1 VSTALTHSL
10 LGGVPLVVLLVLIAL
25 IYGVGKNRKGPHPA
39 TYKLTEKWT
48 HEPILWA
55 SEEPIDHGHGA
66 VTGHSVMADSAEHAT
81 GHESHGSHGVRI
93 GGGAS
98 GKW

>member
-1 VSTALTHSL
+1 ML
-10 LGGVPLVVLLVLIAL
+10 LLVVLIAL
-25 IYGVGKNRKGPHPA
+25 IYRHKGPHPA
-39 TYKLTEKWT
+39 TYKLSETWT

-55 SEEPIDHGHGA
+55 SEEPEGHGHG
-66 VTGHSVMADSAEHAT
+66 G
-81 GHESHGSHGVRI
+81 HGSHLTV

>member
-1 VSTALTHSL
+1 VT
-10 LGGVPLVVLLVLIAL
+10 LVLIAL
-25 IYGVGKNRKGPHPA
+25 IWRRKGPHPA
-39 TYKLTEKWT
+39 TYKMSEQWT

-55 SEEPIDHGHGA
+55 SEEPSAPAGHG
-66 VTGHSVMADSAEHAT
+66 G
-81 GHESHGSHGVRI
+81 HGSHPLTV

>member
-10 LGGVPLVVLLVLIAL
+10 LGGVPLLLALVLAAL
-25 IYGVGKNRKGPHPA
+25 IFRRKGPHPA
-39 TYKLTEKWT
+39 TYTLSDEWT

-55 SEEPIDHGHGA
+55 SDEPADHGHG
-66 VTGHSVMADSAEHAT
+66 
-81 GHESHGSHGVRI
+81 SHLTV

>member
-1 VSTALTHSL
+1 MLEIHL
-10 LGGVPLVVLLVLIAL
+10 LYVGIPLLAVLIVAGL
-25 IYGVGKNRKGPHPA
+25 IFRHKGPHPA
-39 TYKLTEKWT
+39 TYKLSEKWT

-55 SEEPIDHGHGA
+55 SVDEPIPGLHG
-66 VTGHSVMADSAEHAT
+66 
-81 GHESHGSHGVRI
+81 HGSHGVTI

>member
-1 VSTALTHSL
+1 MAHSL
-10 LGGVPLVVLLVLIAL
+10 MGGIPLVILLVLAAL
-25 IYGVGKNRKGPHPA
+25 IYRRKGPHPE
-39 TYKLTEKWT
+39 TYKLSEEWT

-55 SEEPIDHGHGA
+55 ADEPADHGHG
-66 VTGHSVMADSAEHAT
+66 G
-81 GHESHGSHGVRI
+81 HGSHLTV

>member
-1 VSTALTHSL
+1 MSTALTHSL
-10 LGGVPLVVLLVLIAL
+10 LGGVPLLLALVLAAL
-25 IYGVGKNRKGPHPA
+25 IFRRKGPHPA
-39 TYKLTEKWT
+39 TYTLSDEWT

-55 SEEPIDHGHGA
+55 SDEPADHGHG
-66 VTGHSVMADSAEHAT
+66 
-81 GHESHGSHGVRI
+81 SHLTV

>member
-1 VSTALTHSL
+1 
-10 LGGVPLVVLLVLIAL
+10 VPLLLALVLAAL
-25 IYGVGKNRKGPHPA
+25 IWRGKNPHPA
-39 TYKLTEKWT
+39 TYKLSEAWT

-55 SEEPIDHGHGA
+55 SEEPADHGQG
-66 VTGHSVMADSAEHAT
+66 
-81 GHESHGSHGVRI
+81 HGSHLTI

>member
-1 VSTALTHSL
+1 VSTALAHSL
-10 LGGVPLVVLLVLIAL
+10 IGGVPLALTAVLAAL
-25 IYGVGKNRKGPHPA
+25 IWRGKNPHPA
-39 TYKLTEKWT
+39 TYELSDEWT

-55 SEEPIDHGHGA
+55 SDEPADHGHG
-66 VTGHSVMADSAEHAT
+66 GHGPHMT
-81 GHESHGSHGVRI
+81 I

>member
-10 LGGVPLVVLLVLIAL
+10 LGGVPLAITLVLIAL
-25 IYGVGKNRKGPHPA
+25 IWGVGKNRKGPHPA
-39 TYKLTEKWT
+39 TYKLSEPWT

-55 SEEPIDHGHGA
+55 SEEPVDHGHGPA
-66 VTGHSVMADSAEHAT
+66 TGHSVMADSAEHAT
-81 GHESHGSHGVRI
+81 GHEGHGSHPVTI

>member
-1 VSTALTHSL
+1 MSTVALTHTITIA
-10 LGGVPLVVLLVLIAL
+10 VPLLLLLILMAL
-25 IYGVGKNRKGPHPA
+25 IYRRKGVHPE
-39 TYKLTEKWT
+39 TYKLGEEWT

-55 SEEPIDHGHGA
+55 SEEPVDHGR
-66 VTGHSVMADSAEHAT
+66 DSRPLT
-81 GHESHGSHGVRI
+81 V

>member
-1 VSTALTHSL
+1 MAIAHSL
-10 LGGVPLVVLLVLIAL
+10 MGGIPLLMLLLFIA
-25 IYGVGKNRKGPHPA
+25 IFCSRKGPHPA
-39 TYKLTEKWT
+39 TYKMSDEWT

-55 SEEPIDHGHGA
+55 ADEPADHGHG
-66 VTGHSVMADSAEHAT
+66 GHGAHLTV
-81 GHESHGSHGVRI
+81 

>member
-1 VSTALTHSL
+1 MSTALTHSL
-10 LGGVPLVVLLVLIAL
+10 LGGVPLAITLVLVAL
-25 IYGVGKNRKGPHPA
+25 IWGVGKHRKGPHPA
-39 TYKLTEKWT
+39 TYELSEPWT

-55 SEEPIDHGHGA
+55 SDEPADHGHG
-66 VTGHSVMADSAEHAT
+66 G
-81 GHESHGSHGVRI
+81 HGSHPVTI

>member
-1 VSTALTHSL
+1 MSIAFAHSL
-10 LGGVPLVVLLVLIAL
+10 LGGVPLAITAVLIVL
-25 IYGVGKNRKGPHPA
+25 IWVVGPNRKGPHPQPY
-39 TYKLTEKWT
+39 TLTEQWT

-55 SEEPIDHGHGA
+55 SDEPEDHGAGHG
-66 VTGHSVMADSAEHAT
+66 G
-81 GHESHGSHGVRI
+81 HGSHPTV

>member
-10 LGGVPLVVLLVLIAL
+10 LGGVPLLVLLVLIGL
-25 IYGVGKNRKGPHPA
+25 IWGIGKNRKGPHPE
-39 TYKLTEKWT
+39 TYKLTDSWT

-55 SEEPIDHGHGA
+55 SDEPADHSHGTGHG
-66 VTGHSVMADSAEHAT
+66 G
-81 GHESHGSHGVRI
+81 HGVTI

>member
-1 VSTALTHSL
+1 MAHSL
-10 LGGVPLVVLLVLIAL
+10 LVGIPLVILLVLVAL
-25 IYGVGKNRKGPHPA
+25 IYRHKGPHPA
-39 TYKLTEKWT
+39 TYKMSDEWT

-55 SEEPIDHGHGA
+55 ADEPADHGHG
-66 VTGHSVMADSAEHAT
+66 G
-81 GHESHGSHGVRI
+81 HGSHLTV

>member
-1 VSTALTHSL
+1 MGA
-10 LGGVPLVVLLVLIAL
+10 VPLVLTLVLIGL
-25 IYGVGKNRKGPHPA
+25 IWGVGKNRKGPHPE
-39 TYKLTEKWT
+39 TYKLSEPWT

-55 SEEPIDHGHGA
+55 SEEPADHDHGG
-66 VTGHSVMADSAEHAT
+66 
-81 GHESHGSHGVRI
+81 HGSHPVTI

>member
-1 VSTALTHSL
+1 VSIALTHSL
-10 LGGVPLVVLLVLIAL
+10 LGGVPLLILLVLIVL
-25 IYGVGKNRKGPHPA
+25 IWGVGKDRKGPHPA
-39 TYKLTEKWT
+39 AYKMSDQEWT

-55 SEEPIDHGHGA
+55 SDEPEDHSHGHPHPL
-66 VTGHSVMADSAEHAT
+66 T
-81 GHESHGSHGVRI
+81 I